1 VYLSALSLTDFRSY
15 AQLDLQLSAG
25 RTTFLGSNG
34 QGKTNLLEAVGY
46 LSTLG
51 SHRVGSDAPLV
62 RLGAQRAVVRGAVV
76 RDDRPVTIEL
86 ELVPGKANRARINRS
101 PVPRPREVLGLLRT
115 VLFAPE
121 DLALVKGDPGGR
133 RGFLD
138 DLLVARAPRY
148 AGVRADYERVNKQRT
163 TLLKKAG
170 MARRGSRA
178 ASGGAAGGGGELSTL
193 DVWDEHLSRVGGELL
208 AGRLRVVEAIRGLVD
223 DAYARV
229 SDSRGPITMQYR
241 SSVPDLGSDGR
252 DPAALAAAL
261 AAELARLRPQEIERG
276 MSLAGPHRDDL
287 VLSIGELPARG
298 YASQGESWSLALAL
312 RLASYEV
319 LREGEY
325 GGGEP
330 VLLLDDVFA
339 ELDTHRRERL
349 AELLAPAEQVLI
361 TAAVGGDVPA
371 ALRGRI
377 LSVGSGTVAEIARN
391 NTVDAVDNGGQSR

>member
-1 VYLSALSLTDFRSY
+1 MYLSALSLTDFRSY
-15 AQLDLQLSAG
+15 AQVDLQLSPG

-62 RLGAQRAVVRGAVV
+62 RLGAERAVVRGVVV

-163 TLLKKAG
+163 TLLKTAG
-170 MARRGSRA
+170 MARRGSRS
-178 ASGGAAGGGGELSTL
+178 ASGGGGDLSTL

-229 SDSRGPITMQYR
+229 SDSRGPISMEYR
-241 SSVPDLGSDGR
+241 SSVPDLGTDGR
-252 DPAALAAAL
+252 DPAALSAAL

-276 MSLAGPHRDDL
+276 VSLAGPHRDDL

-339 ELDTHRRERL
+339 ELDTSRRERL

-361 TAAVGGDVPA
+361 TAAVAGDVPE
-371 ALRGRI
+371 ALSGRI
-377 LSVGSGTVAEIARN
+377 LSVGSGTVAEIAQ
-391 NTVDAVDNGGQSR
+391 AGGASR

>member
-15 AQLDLQLSAG
+15 SQVDLELSAG

-51 SHRVGSDAPLV
+51 SHRVSTDAPLV
-62 RLGAQRAVVRGAVV
+62 KLGAERAIVRGAVV
-76 RDDRPVTIEL
+76 RDERSVTIEI
-86 ELVPGKANRARINRS
+86 ELVPGRANRARVNRA

-133 RGFLD
+133 RQFLD

-163 TLLKKAG
+163 TLLKTAG
-170 MARRGSRA
+170 QARRGR
-178 ASGGAAGGGGELSTL
+178 GGSADLSTL

-208 AGRLRVVEAIRGLVD
+208 AARLRAVEALSPLVD
-223 DAYARV
+223 DAYERV
-229 SDSRGPITMQYR
+229 SDNRGPITLEYR
-241 SSVPDLGSDGR
+241 ASGPELGSQGR
-252 DPAALAAAL
+252 DPASLAAQL
-261 AAELARLRPQEIERG
+261 LAELGRLRSQEIERG
-276 MSLAGPHRDDL
+276 VSLAGPHRDDL
-287 VLSIGELPARG
+287 VLSVGALPARG

-312 RLASYEV
+312 RLASYEL

-339 ELDTHRRERL
+339 ELDASRRNRL

-361 TAAVGGDVPA
+361 TAAVADDVPA
-371 ALRGRI
+371 VLRGQV
-377 LSVGSGTVAEIARN
+377 LSVGSGTVSGSRTSAESPPEMK
-391 NTVDAVDNGGQSR
+391 TEVES

>member
-15 AQLDLQLSAG
+15 EQLDLQLTAG

-51 SHRVGSDAPLV
+51 SHRVGNDAPLV
-62 RLGAQRAVVRGAVV
+62 RLGADRAIVRGAVV
-76 RDDRPVTIEL
+76 RDDRSVTIEL
-86 ELVPGKANRARINRS
+86 ELVPGRANRARINRA

-163 TLLKKAG
+163 TLLKTAG
-170 MARRGSRA
+170 QARRGRST
-178 ASGGAAGGGGELSTL
+178 GGGSGDLSTL
-193 DVWDEHLSRVGGELL
+193 DVWDDHLARVGGELL
-208 AGRLRVVEAIRGLVD
+208 AGRLRVVEAITPLVD
-223 DAYARV
+223 QAYAQV
-229 SDSRGPITMQYR
+229 SDSRGPITLEYR
-241 SSVPDLGSDGR
+241 SSVPGLGEAGR
-252 DPAALAAAL
+252 DAATLAGEL
-261 AAELARLRPQEIERG
+261 GAELVRLRPQEIERG
-276 MSLAGPHRDDL
+276 VSLAGPHRDDL
-287 VLSIGELPARG
+287 VLSIGRLPARG

-312 RLASYEV
+312 RLASYEL

-339 ELDTHRRERL
+339 ELDTTRRGRL

-361 TAAVGGDVPA
+361 TAAVQEDVPS
-371 ALRGRI
+371 ALRGHI
-377 LSVGSGTVAEIARN
+377 LSVGAGTVTAE
-391 NTVDAVDNGGQSR
+391 GGADE

>member
-15 AQLDLQLSAG
+15 SQVDLQLSAG

-51 SHRVGSDAPLV
+51 SHRVSTDAPLV
-62 RLGAQRAVVRGAVV
+62 KLGAERAIVRGAVV
-76 RDDRPVTIEL
+76 RDERSVSIEI
-86 ELVPGKANRARINRS
+86 ELVPGKANRARVNRA
-101 PVPRPREVLGLLRT
+101 PLPRSREVLGLLRT

-133 RGFLD
+133 RQFLD
-138 DLLVARAPRY
+138 NLLVARAPRY

-163 TLLKKAG
+163 TLLKTAG
-170 MARRGSRA
+170 QARRGR
-178 ASGGAAGGGGELSTL
+178 GGSADLSTL

-208 AGRLRVVEAIRGLVD
+208 AARLRAVEAISPLVD
-223 DAYARV
+223 DAYERV
-229 SDSRGPITMQYR
+229 SDNRGPISLEYR
-241 SSVPDLGSDGR
+241 ASVPELGSQGR
-252 DPAALAAAL
+252 DPASLAAQL
-261 AAELARLRPQEIERG
+261 LAELSRLRPQEMERG
-276 MSLAGPHRDDL
+276 VSLAGPHRDDL
-287 VLSIGELPARG
+287 VLSVGALPARG

-312 RLASYEV
+312 RLASYEL

-339 ELDTHRRERL
+339 ELDASRRDRL

-361 TAAVGGDVPA
+361 TAAVADDVPA
-371 ALRGRI
+371 VLRGQV
-377 LSVGSGTVAEIARN
+377 LSVGSGTVSTNGTTGGRSTNREAEA
-391 NTVDAVDNGGQSR
+391 TVRE

>member
-1 VYLSALSLTDFRSY
+1 MYLSALSLTDFRSY
-15 AQLDLQLSAG
+15 EQIDLQLSAG

-51 SHRVGSDAPLV
+51 SHRVGNDAPLV
-62 RLGAQRAVVRGAVV
+62 RLGAERAIIRGAVM
-76 RDDRPVTIEL
+76 RDDRSVTIEI
-86 ELVPGKANRARINRS
+86 ELVPGRANRARINRS

-163 TLLKKAG
+163 TLLKTAG
-170 MARRGSRA
+170 QARRGR
-178 ASGGAAGGGGELSTL
+178 GGSADLSTL
-193 DVWDEHLSRVGGELL
+193 DVWDDHLARVGGELL
-208 AGRLRVVEAIRGLVD
+208 AGRLRVVEAISPLVD
-223 DAYARV
+223 EAYAQV
-229 SDSRGPITMQYR
+229 SDSRGPITLEYR
-241 SSVPDLGSDGR
+241 SSVPELGSNGR

-261 AAELARLRPQEIERG
+261 GAELMKLRPQEIERG
-276 MSLAGPHRDDL
+276 VSLAGPHRDDL
-287 VLSIGELPARG
+287 VLSVGKLPARG

-312 RLASYEV
+312 RLASYEL

-339 ELDTHRRERL
+339 ELDTTRRERL
-349 AELLAPAEQVLI
+349 AQLLAPAEQVLI
-361 TAAVGGDVPA
+361 TAAVAEDVPEV
-371 ALRGRI
+371 LRGQI
-377 LSVGSGTVAEIARN
+377 LSVGAGTVTAE
-391 NTVDAVDNGGQSR
+391 GGAHG

>member
-1 VYLSALSLTDFRSY
+1 MYLSALSLTDFRSY
-15 AQLDLQLSAG
+15 EQVDLQLAAG

-62 RLGAQRAVVRGAVV
+62 RMGAERAIVRGAVV
-76 RDDRPVTIEL
+76 RDDRSVTIEL
-86 ELVPGKANRARINRS
+86 ELVPGRANRARINRA

-163 TLLKKAG
+163 TLLKTAG
-170 MARRGSRA
+170 QARRGRS
-178 ASGGAAGGGGELSTL
+178 SGTGDLSTL
-193 DVWDEHLSRVGGELL
+193 DVWDDHLARVGGELL
-208 AGRLRVVEAIRGLVD
+208 AGRLRVVEAVTPLVD
-223 DAYARV
+223 QAYAQV
-229 SDSRGPITMQYR
+229 SDSRGPITLEYR
-241 SSVPDLGSDGR
+241 SSVPELGKASR
-252 DPAALAAAL
+252 DAATL
-261 AAELARLRPQEIERG
+261 AAELAAELVRLRPQEIERG
-276 MSLAGPHRDDL
+276 VSLAGPHRDDL
-287 VLSIGELPARG
+287 VLSIGRLPARG

-312 RLASYEV
+312 RLASYEL

-339 ELDTHRRERL
+339 ELDTTRRSRL
-349 AELLAPAEQVLI
+349 ADLLAPAEQVLI
-361 TAAVGGDVPA
+361 TAAVQEDVPA
-371 ALRGRI
+371 ALRGHV
-377 LSVGSGTVAEIARN
+377 LSVAAGTVTAE
-391 NTVDAVDNGGQSR
+391 GGADV